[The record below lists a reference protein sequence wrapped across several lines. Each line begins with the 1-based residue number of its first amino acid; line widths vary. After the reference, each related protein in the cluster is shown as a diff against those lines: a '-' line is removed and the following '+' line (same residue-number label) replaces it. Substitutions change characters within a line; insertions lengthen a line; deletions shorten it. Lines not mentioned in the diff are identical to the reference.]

1 MITITAFVVVLSLLS
16 SYTTHGQQCQGT
28 SNTGLTGH
36 CSSVNNCHGTILASF
51 NSSCGENKCCING
64 TSMTNISSC
73 INATDLNILY
83 NTTRGTFLQQFL
95 NYGIYLAGICNNCQ
109 AKAAFLAVAATMT
122 NNFQTDEAI
131 ASDAEFAEDDNSY
144 GNNQTGDGSLF
155 RRRGFF
161 GLRGKEMYT
170 RLQIQYPQYQ
180 TLSNPESAAL
190 LENSA
195 VIASLLW
202 KNSNLQNG
210 NTQIYDHTNEIV

>member
-1 MITITAFVVVLSLLS
+1 MIIAFIFVLSLLS
-16 SYTTHGQQCQGT
+16 SYTTYGQQCQGT

-36 CSSVNNCHGTILASF
+36 CSSVNNCQGTVLAS
-51 NSSCGENKCCING
+51 NSCGENKCCING
-64 TSMTNISSC
+64 TPMPST
-73 INATDLNILY
+73 
-83 NTTRGTFLQQFL
+83 
-95 NYGIYLAGICNNCQ
+95 
-109 AKAAFLAVAATMT
+109 
-122 NNFQTDEAI
+122 
-131 ASDAEFAEDDNSY
+131 
-144 GNNQTGDGSLF
+144 F

>member
-1 MITITAFVVVLSLLS
+1 MIIAFIFVLSLLS
-16 SYTTHGQQCQGT
+16 SYTTYGQQCQGMHT
-28 SNTGLTGH
+28 IDLNGQ
-36 CSSVNNCHGTILASF
+36 CSSVNNCQGTVLAS
-51 NSSCGENKCCING
+51 NSCGENKCCING
-64 TSMTNISSC
+64 TPMPSTFSC
-73 INATDLNILY
+73 INATDFNILY
-83 NTTRGTFLQQFL
+83 NTTRATFLQQFL
-95 NYGIYLAGICNNCQ
+95 NYGIYLAGICDNCQ

-131 ASDAEFAEDDNSY
+131 GSTAEFTKDDTSH
-144 GNNQTGDGSLF
+144 GNYQTGDGSKF

-161 GLRGKEMYT
+161 GLRGREIYT

>member
-1 MITITAFVVVLSLLS
+1 MIIAFIFVLSLLS

-28 SNTGLTGH
+28 FNTDLNGQ
-36 CSSVNNCHGTILASF
+36 CSSVNNCQGTILAS
-51 NSSCGENKCCING
+51 NSCETNKCCING
-64 TSMTNISSC
+64 TSMISNSNC
-73 INATDLNILY
+73 INATDFNILY
-83 NTTRGTFLQQFL
+83 NTTRERFLQQFL
-95 NYGIYLAGICNNCQ
+95 NHGIYLAGICNNCQ

-131 ASDAEFAEDDNSY
+131 GSTAEFAEDDTSY
-144 GNNQTGDGSLF
+144 GNNQTGDGSKF

-161 GLRGKEMYT
+161 GLRGREMYT
-170 RLQIQYPQYQ
+170 RLQALYPQYQ

-190 LENSA
+190 LENAA

-210 NTQIYDHTNEIV
+210 NSQITDLKHEIV